1 MWSETAN
8 SFSTPEEA
16 LNQYEK
22 HDTITL
28 QYLRTCIQS
37 DGSVSAGS
45 HPRTQPFTS
54 TRFHAQNIGA
64 SLRNLLKLV
73 DVVNKET
80 RDVKSDRSL
89 MRNDFERR
97 ILAASGAERE
107 KLRLKLS
114 ENLAASTSS
123 FEKITRS
130 ALKMVQ
136 SKVWQGGLH
145 GVGDLN
151 GHLVVNLC
159 ALVPGVIEDVEHC
172 NVAMVCKNNNTSDFL
187 RDEYNIDDDSSR
199 LSLLSSLKS
208 HNFYGIGY
216 QPSSVIE
223 NMLCEYGRHL
233 RRMGGNIRWFDTYAV
248 DNSRQE
254 GRLMRIDSSA
264 NSRHIFTRSDEVG
277 SDVVLADAADG
288 HPSVTKS
295 RYPVPVLGHPSSE
308 IKTDAWWAD
317 HWSYRSSEVE
327 KEDWVEIKDL
337 QISNQLAQARRR
349 KSKGAR
355 KKLSG
360 KSSKAS
366 SPHRDH
372 QAFIPTR
379 WSAAPPRNNSKT
391 KRFRSQ
397 VASLIWSMSSV
408 AEEAESLFSTLE
420 FQSMTLDQQTV
431 VLAREACAGAIA
443 SHPNVFDDYVEPYLD
458 AEDASEEKVHPEERA
473 IRSLGR
479 LSKGNFKRSRSTKDN
494 GDDPWVPSFHEAQKI
509 MTKAG
514 GACLIP
520 VYLLDQ
526 FPRNMKHRFDCA
538 AFISS
543 STNVSSWVISSSFML
558 LHLLL

>member
-8 SFSTPEEA
+8 SFSTPDEA
-16 LNQYEK
+16 LNQHEK
-22 HDTITL
+22 HDTITM

-54 TRFHAQNIGA
+54 TRFHARNIGA

-80 RDVKSDRSL
+80 RDVKCDRSS

-97 ILAASGAERE
+97 IMGASGAERE
-107 KLRLKLS
+107 KLQLKLA
-114 ENLAASTSS
+114 ENMAASISS

-151 GHLVVNLC
+151 GHLVINLC

-172 NVAMVCKNNNTSDFL
+172 NVAMICKNNNTSALL
-187 RDEYNIDDDSSR
+187 RDEYNIDDESSR
-199 LSLLSSLKS
+199 LSLLSSLKK
-208 HNFYGIGY
+208 HRFYGIGY

-223 NMLCEYGRHL
+223 NMLCEYGRYL

-248 DNSRQE
+248 DNAGRE
-254 GRLMRIDSSA
+254 GRLMRIDSST
-264 NSRHIFTRSDEVG
+264 NSRHVFSRSNEDGWEV
-277 SDVVLADAADG
+277 VCADAADG
-288 HPSVTKS
+288 HPSVTDVL
-295 RYPVPVLGHPSSE
+295 YPVPVLASPSPV

-317 HWSYRSSEVE
+317 LWSYRSSEIE
-327 KEDWVEIKDL
+327 KENWVEIKDVE
-337 QISNQLAQARRR
+337 ISNQLAQARRR

-360 KSSKAS
+360 KSSKIP
-366 SPHRDH
+366 SPHRNP
-372 QAFIPTR
+372 QAFVPTR
-379 WSAAPPRNNSKT
+379 WSPAPPRKNSRS

-408 AEEAESLFSTLE
+408 IDESESLFSTLE

-431 VLAREACAGAIA
+431 VLAREACEGAIA
-443 SHPNVFDDYVEPYLD
+443 THPNVFDDYVEPYLEAQD
-458 AEDASEEKVHPEERA
+458 TTEEKVHPEERA

-479 LSKGNFKRSRSTKDN
+479 LSKGNFKRSRSTTDD
-494 GDDPWVPSFHEAQKI
+494 GDEPWVPSLHEAQKI

-514 GACLIP
+514 GAYLIP

-538 AFISS
+538 AFIFSSTKVSS
-543 STNVSSWVISSSFML
+543 SVIYLSSML
-558 LHLLL
+558 LDFLI